1 MHKARVPG
9 PIASIRN
16 QSSPAG
22 AAQTLIGRGS
32 TRFGAASMKNCPGV
46 PGSRLPRTA
55 RRSVYA
61 PTCSTATTLSASRL
75 STDPL
80 LERQDGLAA
89 RVGDRVRGR
98 PSACECGDAGDP
110 RGKCRLADPV
120 TVAPRTGAAARRV
133 DDEVAASASD
143 KVDYLLTLV
152 LLPYLAN
159 AIDRDARRRKRFF
172 F

>member
-1 MHKARVPG
+1 MHRARVPG

-46 PGSRLPRTA
+46 PGSRFPRAA

-61 PTCSTATTLSASRL
+61 PTRSTATTLSASRL

-80 LERQDGLAA
+80 LEREDGLAA
-89 RVGDRVRGR
+89 RVRDRVRGR
-98 PSACECGDAGDP
+98 PRACERGDAGDP
-110 RGKCRLADPV
+110 RGQRRLADPIA
-120 TVAPRTGAAARRV
+120 VAPRTGAAARRV
-133 DDEVAASASD
+133 DDEVATAAAD
-143 KVDYLLTLV
+143 EIDDGVALPV
-152 LLPYLAN
+152 LAHLP
-159 AIDRDARRRKRFF
+159 
-172 F
+172 